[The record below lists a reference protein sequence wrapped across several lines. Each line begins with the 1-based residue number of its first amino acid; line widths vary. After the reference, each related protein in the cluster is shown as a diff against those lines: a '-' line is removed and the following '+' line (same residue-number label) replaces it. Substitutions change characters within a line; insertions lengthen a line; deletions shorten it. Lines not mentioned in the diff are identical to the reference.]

1 MCRFLCDPA
10 NGVAPCQV
18 LPLLVFGVIAMVAS
32 AHAQDP
38 GDFVGNQSTFTAARA
53 WHRLVHLDNWPP
65 SDDVD
70 AFELAMPC
78 SERSDGFGSGLH
90 GYVVRGQNEG
100 GSSETGAGAASAV
113 DPSVPLTQL
122 RLQNVFV
129 PSTYDASGYS
139 NEVRLQPVLPLHLNL
154 EFFPYH
160 IVRPTLPIFAP
171 TANPDGPQGVQGGV
185 GDLVLLDVY
194 AHPIKP
200 LKANVGVWLRRY
212 SPHRN

>member
-1 MCRFLCDPA
+1 MR
-10 NGVAPCQV
+10 QV

-38 GDFVGNQSTFTAARA
+38 GDSGGNQSTFTAARA
-53 WHRLVHLDNWPP
+53 WHARWSDFDNWPP

-78 SERSDGFGSGLH
+78 SDERRPSDGFGSGLR
-90 GYVVRGQNEG
+90 GYVVRGQSEDE
-100 GSSETGAGAASAV
+100 SSESGAGAASAV

-139 NEVRLQPVLPLHLNL
+139 NEVGLQPVLPIHLNS

-171 TANPDGPQGVQGGV
+171 TANPDGPQGVQGGL
-185 GDLVLLDVY
+185 GDLTLWMCM
-194 AHPIKP
+194 HTQ
-200 LKANVGVWLRRY
+200 
-212 SPHRN
+212 